1 MKVLWQQHGK
11 EEATGEPEATMRALY
26 PKLFT
31 LGNNFEEKNSFKG
44 GGGGGGEL
52 NILTLGAGLGASHDI
67 SS

>member
-44 GGGGGGEL
+44 GGGGGGGGVEYP
-52 NILTLGAGLGASHDI
+52 NIGCRVGGVT
-67 SS
+67 

>member
-44 GGGGGGEL
+44 GGEL

>member
-44 GGGGGGEL
+44 GGGGVEYPNIGCRVGGV
-52 NILTLGAGLGASHDI
+52 T
-67 SS
+67 